1 MDKMNFERQYCEA
14 IKTILEKGTRTKNR
28 TGIDTITYPGM
39 FIRFDDI
46 LNNFPMIKGKSV
58 APRLGFV
65 EMCWFLSGRNDI
77 KFLKDRNLNYWD
89 EWVLEDGTIGKSYG
103 YQFRNFGGV
112 DQVQNLVEG
121 LLSDTLS
128 RRHIVNIWNPQDLKE
143 MSLPPCVLYYQLNV
157 LPIEPTGWEDHDKFY
172 YEVDVTTFARSQ
184 DMFLGVPYDFMLAG
198 WFNILICDFMN
209 SWKKNL
215 ERKEK
220 LFFIPKGISYFG
232 SNNHIYVNHLDQVK
246 QYLANVEENR
256 NNVID
261 SKVKFEIND
270 NFEKDSF
277 ENIDEYLDYINNRY
291 KELYIINKLQGD
303 DYYGKIEAEVAV

>member
-1 MDKMNFERQYCEA
+1 
-14 IKTILEKGTRTKNR
+14 
-28 TGIDTITYPGM
+28 
-39 FIRFDDI
+39 
-46 LNNFPMIKGKSV
+46 MIKGKSV

-65 EMCWFLSGRNDI
+65 EMCWFLSGRNDV

-157 LPIEPTGWEDHDKFY
+157 TPMKPTGWEDHDKFY

-215 ERKEK
+215 EGKEK

-256 NNVID
+256 NGVID
-261 SKVKFEIND
+261 SKVKFEINN

-291 KELYIINKLQGD
+291 KELYIINKLQGK